1 MPNIKTETF
10 MYEIGQASAMR
21 QLRGNLDLRLLGKAV
36 LMLALIFAL
45 LAQTSAHAAINQVPI
60 PGPQTNTYGLEATKT
75 QPPPTTPPT
84 ISTPGSGGSYSTS
97 PITVSGVCKDG
108 LLVQIYNNG
117 TFVGAV
123 DCKGGSFTIQ
133 VSLYTG
139 QNDLTAIQYD
149 DLDQASPIS
158 NMVSVTFNNGTAAS
172 SFGSPMTLTSN
183 YGRRAANPNAVL
195 SWPLILSGGTGPY
208 AFSIDWGDGTSPQ
221 LKSQALSGAIDIN
234 HTYKQSGLYHVTIK
248 VTDVNGQTAF
258 LQLVAIANGT
268 PKATAADNSDKN
280 STVYVNKILWVP
292 LGVLLALVPLTY
304 WLGRRSMVVS
314 LHRKLEKDMA
324 NYKEL

>member
-1 MPNIKTETF
+1 

-21 QLRGNLDLRLLGKAV
+21 QLRDNPDIRLFSKAV

-45 LAQTSAHAAINQVPI
+45 VAQPPVHAAINQIPI

-84 ISTPGSGGSYSTS
+84 ISSPGNGGSYSTS
-97 PITVSGVCKDG
+97 PITVSGACKDG

-149 DLDQASPIS
+149 DLDQASPVS
-158 NMVSVTFNNGTAAS
+158 NTVTVNFNNGAAAAS
-172 SFGSPMTLTSN
+172 FASPMTLTSN
-183 YGRRAANPNAVL
+183 YGRRAANPNAAL
-195 SWPLILSGGTGPY
+195 TWPLILSGGTGPY
-208 AFSIDWGDGTSPQ
+208 AFSIDWGDGTQPE
-221 LKSQALSGAIDIN
+221 LKSQALSGAITIN
-234 HTYKQSGLYHVTIK
+234 HTYKQSGLYHVTVK

-258 LQLVAIANGT
+258 LQMVAIANGT
-268 PKATAADNSDKN
+268 PKATAADNNSKN
-280 STVYVNKILWVP
+280 STVYVNKVLWVP
-292 LGVLLALVPLTY
+292 LVVLLALVPLTY
-304 WLGRRSMVVS
+304 WLGRRSMVIS
-314 LHRKLEKDMA
+314 LHRKLEKDME